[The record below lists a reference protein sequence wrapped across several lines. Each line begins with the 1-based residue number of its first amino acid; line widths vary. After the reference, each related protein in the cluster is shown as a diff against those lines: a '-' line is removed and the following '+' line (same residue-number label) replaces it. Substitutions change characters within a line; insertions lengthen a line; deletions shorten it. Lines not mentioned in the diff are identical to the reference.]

1 MNSGIL
7 TIAPPLGR
15 LILESGVGAA
25 LHSHS
30 LSTDEVTS

>member
-1 MNSGIL
+1 MNSGML

-30 LSTDEVTS
+30 LSTDEVNS